1 MKKPTAQ
8 MFFLV
13 SVFVLIAAF
22 FLVYGITQKTYE
34 AKALGSSWTVTTTE
48 FEFKRVTVGMVKNVP
63 IRRNRWRSIQTYNN
77 TGLDN
82 EPVPATI
89 DCNPNKPEEP
99 ALGDKYCAVTKTTY
113 YLLVGTNWI
122 QVDGQNWALFN
133 EGLIDS
139 VTIKETLFGLSI
151 VNE

>member
-1 MKKPTAQ
+1 

-13 SVFVLIAAF
+13 CVFVLIAAF

-34 AKALGSSWTVTTTE
+34 AKALESSWTVTTTE
-48 FEFKRVTVGMVKNVP
+48 FEFRRVTVGMAKNVP
-63 IRRNRWRSIQTYNN
+63 IRRNRWKSIQTYNN

-89 DCNPNKPEEP
+89 DCNHTKPEEP
-99 ALGDKYCAVTKTTY
+99 VLGDKYCAVTSTSY
-113 YLLVGTNWI
+113 YLLVGNNWI
-122 QVDGQNWALFN
+122 RVDGHTWTLFN
-133 EGLIDS
+133 EGLIDT
-139 VTIKETLFGLSI
+139 VTIRETLFGLSI